1 MAEIKPVRA
10 DLIDGHYP
18 GTGTAGERAA
28 ARRQSGRLSAAENP
42 PPGDLLGF
50 GVFHPSKKKPFTSL
64 CEAENRCCGQHGD
77 MSIAK
82 CW

>member
-50 GVFHPSKKKPFTSL
+50 GVFHPSKKNLLHPF
-64 CEAENRCCGQHGD
+64 
-77 MSIAK
+77 AK
-82 CW
+82 RKTAAVVSTGT